1 MNAREEVNR
10 IDQANE
16 VADVVYAVFKEKYPE
31 VYPPLGRIY
40 SYGIADRLYE
50 LGYRKVES

>member
-16 VADVVYAVFKEKYPE
+16 VADVVYAVFKEKYPDLHPGIAR
-31 VYPPLGRIY
+31 YK
-40 SYGIADRLYE
+40 IADRLYE
-50 LGYRKVES
+50 RGYRKVEP

>member
-16 VADVVYAVFKEKYPE
+16 IADVVYAVFKEKYPDLQP
-31 VYPPLGRIY
+31 VVHFRYD
-40 SYGIADRLYE
+40 IADRLYE

>member
-10 IDQANE
+10 IDQAND
-16 VADVVYAVFKEKYPE
+16 VADVVFDVFKEHYPDLHP
-31 VYPPLGRIY
+31 VVHFRYD
-40 SYGIADRLYE
+40 IANRLYE

>member
-16 VADVVYAVFKEKYPE
+16 IADVVYAVFSEAPE
-31 VYPPLGRIY
+31 RDIWDFRYD
-40 SYGIADRLYE
+40 IADRLYE
-50 LGYRKVES
+50 LGYRKVEL